1 MSVPAWQR
9 WWFWLAAVVALLAI
23 VAGLLI
29 TAVGLLGG
37 PA

>member
-9 WWFWLAAVVALLAI
+9 WWFWVLAALALLAL
-23 VAGLLI
+23 VGGLLL
-29 TAVGLLGG
+29 TTVGLLGG